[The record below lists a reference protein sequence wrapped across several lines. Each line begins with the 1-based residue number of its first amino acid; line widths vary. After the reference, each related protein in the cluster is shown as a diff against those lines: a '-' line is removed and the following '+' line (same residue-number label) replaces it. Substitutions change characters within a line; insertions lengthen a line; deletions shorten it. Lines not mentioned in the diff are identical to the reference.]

1 MIEGDMLIALLI
13 GMIITLG
20 ISLYRI
26 GKLLDRIQNGTKII
40 RINLDRVDDGFDD
53 IIETINRINA
63 QKSQAQRDY
72 EQKMLTDLINELNKK
87 EDDNEGRS
95 QTWQCGTGFENLKRK
110 TQKEGIIRR
119 AREIEFYEKPT
130 QKRQRLKKQNI
141 KNVRKLQAKNTLRP
155 KPHRRSYK

>member
-1 MIEGDMLIALLI
+1 MKVEVRHGNVEQAL
-13 GMIITLG
+13 
-20 ISLYRI
+20 RI
-26 GKLLDRIQNGTKII
+26 
-40 RINLDRVDDGFDD
+40 
-53 IIETINRINA
+53 
-63 QKSQAQRDY
+63 
-72 EQKMLTDLINELNKK
+72 
-87 EDDNEGRS
+87 
-95 QTWQCGTGFENLKRK
+95 LKRK